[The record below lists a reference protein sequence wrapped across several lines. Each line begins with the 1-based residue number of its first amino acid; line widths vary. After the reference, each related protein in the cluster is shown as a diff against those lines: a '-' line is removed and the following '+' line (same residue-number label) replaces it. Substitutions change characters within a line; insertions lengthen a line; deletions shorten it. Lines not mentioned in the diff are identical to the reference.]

1 MGNGGAV
8 RVWRRDRRTGQALHC
23 GCGAD
28 RFMREECPVFSS
40 EIAHSSGP
48 FPALGSSSQPQR
60 RRGIP
65 LFASVTAAP
74 PPPHTPNHWGHQQ
87 QAVFLHRVALFWFWF
102 WFWSGDDVTQAQLSL
117 LPAEVEKCLSWAGAE
132 HAHARTAE

>member
-8 RVWRRDRRTGQALHC
+8 RVWRCDRHAGQALHC

-48 FPALGSSSQPQR
+48 FPALGSSSQPQQ

-74 PPPHTPNHWGHQQ
+74 PPPPHSKSLGSPTAGRLS
-87 QAVFLHRVALFWFWF
+87 FFYRVALF

-117 LPAEVEKCLSWAGAE
+117 LPGWSRSVFPGLVQNTRT
-132 HAHARTAE
+132 RTAE